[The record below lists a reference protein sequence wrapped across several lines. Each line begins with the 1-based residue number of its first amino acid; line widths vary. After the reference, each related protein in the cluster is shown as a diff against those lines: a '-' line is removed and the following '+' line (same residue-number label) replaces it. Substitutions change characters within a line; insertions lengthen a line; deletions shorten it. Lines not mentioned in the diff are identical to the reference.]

1 MFDEDEK
8 KTIFNEIKLEDIEG
22 QFDIIFDTQQLKS
35 AMRDI
40 ALQKK
45 MNFLQVAAGFAID
58 PVTQQPLV
66 DLKKLIQEIGYDLDL
81 PDIIIKEEQKPQ
93 QQEQQMQE
101 QILQQALMQA
111 EQQPQQPQEQPQK
124 PKEQPQVGEQGNA
137 ATEEAQMAKEL
148 LEQALNSNR

>member
-45 MNFLQVAAGFAID
+45 MNFLQVAASFAID

-111 EQQPQQPQEQPQK
+111 EQQPQQPQEQPQ
-124 PKEQPQVGEQGNA
+124 VGEQGNA